1 MSKISASVPD
11 VLFTYVQ
18 TGTPSGPKEGETW
31 YDTDDDAAKVYDGAA
46 WVTMD
51 VESHGQLT
59 NVGSDNHHTRY
70 ADSEA
75 VSAVDGSSL
84 SSLDI
89 QDTFTDPSGT
99 DHTTQLAEISDLPN
113 TLTQVADGYDV
124 DQHGVTQR
132 PVSVGTTFDD
142 SSYRFLNNSG
152 GFIDTVAFSSVP
164 WSPKEGDILS
174 TYADS
179 DGLARLDVYR
189 L

>member
-1 MSKISASVPD
+1 MPD

-31 YDTDDDAAKVYDGAA
+31 YDTDDDAAKVYDGAKF
-46 WVTMD
+46 VTMD
-51 VESHGQLT
+51 VESHGQLQ
-59 NVGSDNHHTRY
+59 NVGSDNHHARY

-75 VSAVDGSSL
+75 RSAVDGADL
-84 SSLDI
+84 TGLKIGGVDV
-89 QDTFTDPSGT
+89 
-99 DHTTQLAEISDLPN
+99 AVISDLHSRYTDSEARQAVD
-113 TLTQVADGYDV
+113 TLIQVADGYDV
-124 DQHGVTQR
+124 DQHGITQR

-142 SSYRFLNNSG
+142 SSYRFLNNNG

-164 WSPKEGDILS
+164 WTPTEGDILS